1 MLVDMILL
9 GTYNLRKNLQQMN
22 KSFLGKKS
30 VENVNRKKK
39 QIEEVFSIFA
49 PKKAK
54 CVCII
59 TFYLNIYKRF
69 YSHH

>member
-9 GTYNLRKNLQQMN
+9 GTYNLRKILQQMN

-49 PKKAK
+49 PKKQNA
-54 CVCII
+54 
-59 TFYLNIYKRF
+59 FA
-69 YSHH
+69 